1 MIDSTPQG
9 LVTVVV
15 PCYNHEQYIEK
26 AILSV
31 CQQTYKNYELV
42 VVDDGSTDGSVAKL
56 KKLQAQ
62 YNFVLLIQENQGVCK
77 TLNRAIREFSHG
89 AYIAILASDDFWHQD
104 KLKLQMEALQQH
116 RNAHFCFSQA
126 IEFTDENNPTTG
138 RRFPRKCLSGW
149 VLNSVFL
156 RQHVPA
162 GTMLFSRDLFD
173 RLDGFDEGLREE
185 DWDFVIRSAAVTE
198 FCSIDQ
204 PLWFYRSHATNTMKT
219 RGRSKIFSEK
229 VRILTKNMDLVGPWR
244 WMASVLVHFLY
255 DMIYKKII

>member
-1 MIDSTPQG
+1 M
-9 LVTVVV
+9 
-15 PCYNHEQYIEK
+15 
-26 AILSV
+26 
-31 CQQTYKNYELV
+31 
-42 VVDDGSTDGSVAKL
+42 
-56 KKLQAQ
+56 
-62 YNFVLLIQENQGVCK
+62 CK